1 MDLQDIT
8 KKIEK
13 MYQQSQE
20 EEKLVEIW
28 KKETLWML
36 VEYIITHLDEYLS
49 PAYVRYMKSG
59 NFLSPANPSEMT
71 PCISN
76 VKRGKLSKQK
86 DHTEYGFNDKN
97 QILYSGIRDEQ
108 GKLNILNY
116 YVTMNEITYCLGD
129 WYIKSYLSSDFIQ
142 KWSQEIEEYNLKNI
156 DIYEI
161 YRKDEKNRPLFI
173 FNFVLG
179 GIHIEIY
186 QWIHDNLAFI
196 TNKFDQWILIKDGKN
211 VLGCF
216 CLWRQK
222 QPNYLYCYNTK

>member
-1 MDLQDIT
+1 MGLIMDLQDIT

-28 KKETLWML
+28 KKETIWML

-86 DHTEYGFNDKN
+86 EHTEYGFNDKN

-116 YVTMNEITYCLGD
+116 YVTMNEITYRLGD

-173 FNFVLG
+173 FG
-179 GIHIEIY
+179 
-186 QWIHDNLAFI
+186 W
-196 TNKFDQWILIKDGKN
+196 
-211 VLGCF
+211 
-216 CLWRQK
+216 
-222 QPNYLYCYNTK
+222 NTY

>member
-1 MDLQDIT
+1 MGLIMDLQDIT

-97 QILYSGIRDEQ
+97 QI
-108 GKLNILNY
+108 
-116 YVTMNEITYCLGD
+116 
-129 WYIKSYLSSDFIQ
+129 
-142 KWSQEIEEYNLKNI
+142 
-156 DIYEI
+156 
-161 YRKDEKNRPLFI
+161 
-173 FNFVLG
+173 
-179 GIHIEIY
+179 
-186 QWIHDNLAFI
+186 
-196 TNKFDQWILIKDGKN
+196 
-211 VLGCF
+211 
-216 CLWRQK
+216 
-222 QPNYLYCYNTK
+222 